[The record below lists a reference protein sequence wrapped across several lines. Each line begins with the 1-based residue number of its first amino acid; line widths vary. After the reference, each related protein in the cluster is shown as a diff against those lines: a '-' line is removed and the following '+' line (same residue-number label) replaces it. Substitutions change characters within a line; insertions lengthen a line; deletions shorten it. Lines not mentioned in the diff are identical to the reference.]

1 MQVFQPILPLE
12 SVEISIKK
20 GGSSNSHPEQDWSG
34 EVEGGVEAGGARVEL
49 NKTKPCSSI
58 FLCKFQLRMILKQE
72 IIDSKPENSDFFS
85 PSKFCKTEA
94 TINHCEEETDCC

>member
-20 GGSSNSHPEQDWSG
+20 GGSSNSHPEQDWSR

-58 FLCKFQLRMILKQE
+58 LLCKFQLRMILKQE
-72 IIDSKPENSDFFS
+72 IIDSKPEKSDFFS
-85 PSKFCKTEA
+85 PSKMCKTEA
-94 TINHCEEETDCC
+94 AINHCE